1 MNNLAEKSKTKPIL
15 SHLTVAEMR
24 VERWK
29 KGDIVQLTNGKEY
42 QVISYN
48 SKKPVL
54 YLYSKE
60 YDSRFHAT
68 NKIIHMKVR
77 TVNPKKK

>member
-54 YLYSKE
+54 
-60 YDSRFHAT
+60 
-68 NKIIHMKVR
+68 
-77 TVNPKKK
+77 

>member
-1 MNNLAEKSKTKPIL
+1 MNNKDQNLL
-15 SHLTVAEMR
+15 SHISVAEMKA
-24 VERWK
+24 ERWK

-42 QVISYN
+42 QVISYH

-60 YDSRFHAT
+60 YDSRFHA
-68 NKIIHMKVR
+68 NHKIIHKKVKSA
-77 TVNPKKK
+77 TPKKK